1 MKQNKFSRSGNLW
14 TFLIVLFAQ
23 FTAHAGLITCGDN
36 INLSPGA
43 NCMVTADADFVITTS
58 DCTGPYLLTAKDL
71 LGNIIVSA
79 VGSISFDATAY
90 LGTTITIEV
99 KDVPSGNA
107 CESNYDVYDGSNPII
122 NCPTDTVSCTASLDP
137 ADLKQVTYSDNCGID
152 SLFYH
157 DDTTLFD
164 CFFIPADFIS
174 SVNRLWTVRDIY
186 GNESSC
192 TQNIYLLRPDTSM
205 VVMPA
210 DITINCTASTDPDS
224 TGRPTIDGRPLYN
237 NGLCNMFVTY
247 NDTEIPSAC
256 GTRPILRQ
264 WIVSDNCIIA
274 DVKIDTQLILLQD
287 IEPPVFTGCGDSVF
301 YQTDFGVCN
310 TDIVLD
316 MPNVTDNCSEFSV
329 QASIPG
335 FPVTN
340 NFTFQNVPKGMRTV
354 TFIATDSCGN
364 ISAPCTRKIFVIDNE
379 TPTAICKNFPIVSLP
394 SNGTVAILAS
404 VFNAGS
410 HDNCPG
416 QLVFTGSRNGLP
428 FTPAVNF
435 NCADAGDTIMVTMKV
450 AEAGNLAS
458 FNTCM
463 VQVVVQDKIPPGISC
478 PGPKT
483 IQCTDDY
490 SDLSVF
496 GSPFVYDPCGY
507 TLSEED
513 SISIQNCGVGTII
526 REFTATDSSGN
537 SSSCT
542 QVISVINSTPYNG
555 QGIVWPK
562 DTMLVNYC
570 AGPAN
575 LGPGNLPAPYN
586 FPVTPTSSCAMLAIN
601 YVDQVFNI
609 SAPACYKIVRNW
621 KVIDWC
627 QYNPANPTV
636 GAWTHQQ
643 IVAVVDNI
651 APVITFCPS
660 DTTISVDLDC
670 NSVFASIPI
679 VTATDCSP
687 TITITNNQ
695 PFATTN
701 GPDASGNYPQG
712 LHHVVFTVKDG
723 CGNKSNCE
731 FNLTVKDLKKP
742 TPYCNTGIVT
752 ELQLM
757 AGQAMA
763 SVQAVQFNDNSY
775 DNCTAQNNLVY
786 TIRLTGDS
794 NPPTN
799 GLVFDC
805 EDEGAYQV
813 EVWVTDQAG
822 NSDFCVTNVY
832 IQDNMDVC
840 PFVDD
845 TLVVNST
852 SLQGYVESMMGD
864 EMPQV
869 EVSATNAG
877 MLAETDATGIYH
889 INGLQT
895 GGNYVIAPQ
904 KDLSPLNGVTSFD
917 LLLMTAHV
925 LGTQPLTSPYK
936 LIAADANRSGMVTT
950 IDIIEVRKL
959 ILHITDHF
967 QNNTSW
973 RFVPKSY
980 VFPNPA
986 NPFTPAFPES
996 LPLTA
1001 GQQMPNADF
1010 VGIKIGDVNGNAN
1023 PGFTGNGTEERT
1035 NAVLPFIT
1043 EDRDVVAGEE
1053 ITVPIKITTASDL
1066 LAIQFTLEFIDD
1078 LELRGYEKG
1087 VLPSLGDDAF
1097 GKTLLGQGVLTAV
1110 WFNPNP
1116 AALKKDDALFNL
1128 RFLVKKPGRLS
1139 EMLSMTARYTD
1150 ALAYQTDGQPML
1162 PVLEF
1167 SNLKGEQ
1174 TSAGFQLYQNQP
1186 NPVKESTSIGFTLP
1200 ERAEA
1205 KLSIYDTDGRVL
1217 KIFQG
1222 SFEKGYNEVTV
1233 ERSELQSGGVV
1244 FYKLE
1249 TPSHNA
1255 VRKMVLLQ

>member
-1 MKQNKFSRSGNLW
+1 
-14 TFLIVLFAQ
+14 
-23 FTAHAGLITCGDN
+23 
-36 INLSPGA
+36 
-43 NCMVTADADFVITTS
+43 VIT
-58 DCTGPYLLTAKDL
+58 
-71 LGNIIVSA
+71 
-79 VGSISFDATAY
+79 
-90 LGTTITIEV
+90 
-99 KDVPSGNA
+99 
-107 CESNYDVYDGSNPII
+107 
-122 NCPTDTVSCTASLDP
+122 
-137 ADLKQVTYSDNCGID
+137 
-152 SLFYH
+152 
-157 DDTTLFD
+157 
-164 CFFIPADFIS
+164 
-174 SVNRLWTVRDIY
+174 
-186 GNESSC
+186 
-192 TQNIYLLRPDTSM
+192 
-205 VVMPA
+205 
-210 DITINCTASTDPDS
+210 
-224 TGRPTIDGRPLYN
+224 
-237 NGLCNMFVTY
+237 
-247 NDTEIPSAC
+247 
-256 GTRPILRQ
+256 
-264 WIVSDNCIIA
+264 
-274 DVKIDTQLILLQD
+274 
-287 IEPPVFTGCGDSVF
+287 
-301 YQTDFGVCN
+301 
-310 TDIVLD
+310 
-316 MPNVTDNCSEFSV
+316 
-329 QASIPG
+329 
-335 FPVTN
+335 
-340 NFTFQNVPKGMRTV
+340 
-354 TFIATDSCGN
+354 
-364 ISAPCTRKIFVIDNE
+364 
-379 TPTAICKNFPIVSLP
+379 
-394 SNGTVAILAS
+394 
-404 VFNAGS
+404 
-410 HDNCPG
+410 
-416 QLVFTGSRNGLP
+416 
-428 FTPAVNF
+428 
-435 NCADAGDTIMVTMKV
+435 
-450 AEAGNLAS
+450 
-458 FNTCM
+458 
-463 VQVVVQDKIPPGISC
+463 
-478 PGPKT
+478 
-483 IQCTDDY
+483 
-490 SDLSVF
+490 
-496 GSPFVYDPCGY
+496 
-507 TLSEED
+507 
-513 SISIQNCGVGTII
+513 
-526 REFTATDSSGN
+526 
-537 SSSCT
+537 
-542 QVISVINSTPYNG
+542 VINSTPYNG
-555 QGIVWPK
+555 QGIVWPL

-575 LGPGNLPAPYN
+575 LGPGNLPAPYS
-586 FPVTPTSSCAMLAIN
+586 FPVTPTSGCAMLAVN

-609 SAPACYKIVRNW
+609 SSPACYKIVRNW

-660 DTTISVDLDC
+660 DTTVSLELNC
-670 NSVFASIPI
+670 NSVFAPIPI

-687 TITITNNQ
+687 NITITNNQ
-695 PFATTN
+695 PFAASN
-701 GPDASGNYPQG
+701 GPDASGNYPPG
-712 LHHVVFTVKDG
+712 IHHVVYTVKDG
-723 CGNKSNCE
+723 CGNKSECV
-731 FNLTVKDLKKP
+731 FNLTIKDLKKP

-763 SVQAVQFNDNSY
+763 SVQAVQFNDGSY
-775 DNCTAQNNLVY
+775 DNCTAQSNLGY
-786 TIRLTGDS
+786 TIRLVGDP
-794 NPPTN
+794 NPPTS

-805 EDEGAYQV
+805 EDEGTYQV

-822 NSDFCVTNVY
+822 NSDFCVTNVF

-845 TLVVNST
+845 TLVVNLMT
-852 SLQGYVESMMGD
+852 LQGYVESMMGD

-869 EVSATNAG
+869 EVAAANSNMMG
-877 MLAETDATGIYH
+877 ETDNTGVYQ

-904 KDLSPLNGVTSFD
+904 KDVSPLNGVTSFD

-1001 GQQMPNADF
+1001 GQQMPDADF

-1186 NPVKESTSIGFTLP
+1186 NPVRESTSIGFTLP

-1217 KIFQG
+1217 KTFQG